1 MKLKPGLG
9 DFIMSSDQ
17 QSEQTY
23 SKAPLARMGLVS
35 ERVLRK
41 TKRRVQLQTAV
52 HHINTTVWFRYS

>member
-1 MKLKPGLG
+1 
-9 DFIMSSDQ
+9 MSSDQ

-23 SKAPLARMGLVS
+23 SKAPMARMGLVS

-52 HHINTTVWFRYS
+52 HHINTTV